1 MKSVNT
7 LSIGVGSH
15 GRVEDV
21 RRLGEQVLRCKRL
34 DDDVMEGGI
43 FEFLKLLC
51 ILFCAFFFRQFQ
63 LLASFKF

>member
-34 DDDVMEGGI
+34 DDGVMEGGI
-43 FEFLKLLC
+43 FEFLKLS